1 MYPDTT
7 ARVIDL
13 LTRGLVVIVPISYGV
28 RSYDQWPLR
37 GVWLGVITAV
47 VGCVPVV
54 AWYLAWQAA
63 FAGAAVDLAMAAS
76 VPLAQLIVLLLAM
89 QIFKYLVG
97 RAPAEFVFHRHGQ
110 ENSDTLMHG
119 FVLFVISIGGVA
131 VYAAFHQGLTAH
143 R

>member
-1 MYPDTT
+1 MHPDTT
-7 ARVIDL
+7 SRVIDL
-13 LTRGLVVIVPISYGV
+13 LTRGLLVIVPTLYGV
-28 RSYDQWPLR
+28 RAYDQWPLR

-47 VGCVPVV
+47 VAGVPVM

-63 FAGAAVDLAMAAS
+63 FAGAAVDFAMASS
-76 VPLAQLIVLLLAM
+76 VPVAQLIVLLLAI

-97 RAPAEFVFHRHGQ
+97 RPPAAFVFHQHGQ

-119 FVLFVISIGGVA
+119 FVLFVIMTGGIA
-131 VYAAFHQGLTAH
+131 VYAALTPTAH